1 MNMNKL
7 TNSDI
12 LESLV
17 PDPASREFLIALM
30 NTLPGIV
37 AILDYDRRLV
47 FCNSNLENIIGDR
60 SLASAFNLRPGEIF
74 QCVNAHKTPGG
85 CGTAEA
91 CDFCGA
97 LSAMQQSRSEQKTK
111 SNKYRILSSRDGHR
125 IAYNFRFTSTPFRSQ
140 GTFYY
145 AVSLED
151 ISNQNRKAE
160 LERIFYHDL
169 MNSLGSLQGVINLIK
184 EKDQSDP
191 FYIEIL
197 ESTYNALFDTI
208 NEQKQ
213 YTLAERGE
221 LAVRNEEL
229 HTRDLLIETVLPFS
243 KHSDFTSRVE
253 LEEEIADVIFES
265 DPALLCRVLTNMIKN
280 ALEASD
286 QNNPVRV
293 GVDLSDGQLRFRV
306 HNQEVIPLEIQQQI
320 FERSFSSKGQGRG
333 LGTFSMK
340 LLGEAYLGG
349 KVDFVSD
356 EKHGTTF
363 MIDLPVK

>member
-1 MNMNKL
+1 MGER
-7 TNSDI
+7 D
-12 LESLV
+12 LE
-17 PDPASREFLIALM
+17 
-30 NTLPGIV
+30 
-37 AILDYDRRLV
+37 
-47 FCNSNLENIIGDR
+47 
-60 SLASAFNLRPGEIF
+60 SAFNLRPGEIF

-85 CGTAEA
+85 CGTSET
-91 CDFCGA
+91 CEFCGA
-97 LSAMQQSRSEQKTK
+97 IRAMEQSRSEQKTIA
-111 SNKYRILSSRDGHR
+111 SKYRIFSSMDGQR
-125 IAYNFRFTSTPFRSQ
+125 IALNFRFTSTPFQSD
-140 GTFYY
+140 GNFFYV
-145 AVSLED
+145 VSLED
-151 ISNQNRKAE
+151 ISDQNRKAE

-184 EKDQSDP
+184 EKDQPDP
-191 FYIEIL
+191 RYIEIL
-197 ESTYNALFDTI
+197 ESTYNALFDTV

-221 LAVRNEEL
+221 LSVKNEEI

-253 LEEEIADVIFES
+253 LEEEIADVIFQS

-293 GVDLSDGQLRFRV
+293 GVDLSEGQLRFWV
-306 HNQEVIPLEIQQQI
+306 HNLEPIPRDIQQQI

-349 KVDFVSD
+349 KVDFFSD
-356 EKHGTTF
+356 EQHGTTF
-363 MIDLPVK
+363 TIDLPIHP